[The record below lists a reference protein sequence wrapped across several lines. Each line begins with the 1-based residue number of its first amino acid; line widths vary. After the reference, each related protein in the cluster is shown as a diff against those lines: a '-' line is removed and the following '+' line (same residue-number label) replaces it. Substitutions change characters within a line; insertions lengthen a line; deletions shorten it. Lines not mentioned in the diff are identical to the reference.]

1 MKALLF
7 FIFML
12 AVILADPCSSST
24 ICPHGTK
31 CNPNG
36 LSYSCTPL
44 KCGDFPVPSINHF
57 LCKNG
62 GLCKDNDE
70 TGFECCCREDTIG
83 QFCEHVIRTCNNT
96 ICHNGGTCH
105 QILIHSDNGSIPDA
119 FCECK
124 DGYGGANC
132 EYNLCHG
139 VNCENGHI
147 CELGKCNMKG
157 QIGCRPGY
165 TGDRCQ
171 YITCHLAEASDRSLI
186 SNGSSLLHEYDYLL
200 AHSSVFHHANQSL
213 KANYRKNFISML
225 HDLKSRNTTLKR
237 AHFREN
243 FDKLYPNHGQWFV
256 DIQMNEWAICST
268 DNRINMKSSCID
280 TAHGYQCNCPYG
292 HQGKYCTPNWNGF
305 YFFGILF
312 QGATRWGTGFKGVL
326 FVTLKMKKIYRI
338 R

>member
-1 MKALLF
+1 MITLICKIFFNTTFLITYKAFLF

-31 CNPNG
+31 CNPIG

-62 GLCKDNDE
+62 GICKDNDD

-83 QFCEHVIRTCNNT
+83 EFCEHIIRTCNNT

-105 QILIHSDNGSIPDA
+105 EILVQSGNKSIPDA

-124 DGYGGANC
+124 DGYGGSHC
-132 EYNLCHG
+132 EYSLCHG
-139 VNCENGHI
+139 VNCENEHV

-171 YITCHLAEASDRSLI
+171 FITCHLAGASERSLR
-186 SNGSSLLHEYDYLL
+186 SNGSSLVQEYDYLL
-200 AHSSVFHHANQSL
+200 AHSSVFHHANQTL
-213 KANYRKNFISML
+213 KANYRRQFISML
-225 HDLKSRNTTLKR
+225 HDMKRQNTTLKR

-243 FDKLYPNHGQWFV
+243 FDKLYPNHGQWFI
-256 DIQMNEWAICST
+256 DIQMNDWAICST
-268 DNRINMKSSCID
+268 DSQINQKSSCID
-280 TAHGYQCNCPYG
+280 TSHGYQCNCPYG

-305 YFFGILF
+305 FFLNS
-312 QGATRWGTGFKGVL
+312 VSE
-326 FVTLKMKKIYRI
+326 MKP
-338 R
+338 